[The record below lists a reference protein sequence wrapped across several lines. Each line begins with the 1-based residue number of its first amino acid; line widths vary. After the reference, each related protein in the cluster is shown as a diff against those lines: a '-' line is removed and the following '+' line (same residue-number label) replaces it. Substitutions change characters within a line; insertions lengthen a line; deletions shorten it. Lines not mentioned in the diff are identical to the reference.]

1 MTPWLKL
8 IGFVSHPNAQLRL
21 AAIEAA
27 VPYSLSDPAVFK
39 ANDLLPVRNLK
50 VLLRDHPV
58 CL

>member
-1 MTPWLKL
+1 MTPWIKL
-8 IGFVSHPNAQLRL
+8 IGFVSHPNAQVRL
-21 AAIEAA
+21 AANEAA

-39 ANDLLPVRNLK
+39 VNDHLPVRNLK

>member
-1 MTPWLKL
+1 MKL
-8 IGFVSHPNAQLRL
+8 IGFVSHPNAQVRL

-27 VPYSLSDPAVFK
+27 VPYSLSHPAVFK
-39 ANDLLPVRNLK
+39 VNDLLPVRNLK